1 MKKHRWLAWLL
12 SIAMLLS
19 MLPVSAMA
27 QEADTTGAQSEQTDT
42 LDVPTEEP
50 KEAPE
55 DEPTEEPTEAP
66 NREPRRDGTWT
77 GAYLDCDENG
87 ENWVTK
93 TCTEGATV
101 LTSTMTAWNAGWYVA
116 SGAVTFD
123 SNITV
128 TGDVKL
134 ILEDGATLTAGNC
147 IYVTEGNSL
156 TVYAQST
163 GDSMGK
169 LVGQRIGAKAD
180 KGGTLTFNGGRLTFK
195 TGTPMQLSE
204 GSLTVNG
211 GYVEAASTS
220 DVAIGSDT
228 RNYRMG
234 TVTINGGTLIATT
247 PDENHCAIGHYWSLS
262 GSPAVLN
269 INGGTLIT
277 SSGYGGI
284 HSNAIINL
292 NADYDC
298 RISLGESETA
308 ATTQEYSAREVDR
321 AAKYFKIEPCEK
333 HTSITGVS
341 YRTAEGHVV
350 DGCRFCGKGTIEAH
364 SYDAETNLCI
374 CGAWR
379 GSYQACDENG
389 RNWETKEISGVR
401 VLTNAESLRDGGIYV
416 LCGDTTLSK
425 TDSVRIQKDLTLIL
439 ADGANITANGGLRV
453 NEAGSLTIYAQSA
466 GDNMGK
472 LTANGGYLAAGIGGN
487 SSDAPG
493 PIKIYGGE
501 INANGGAE
509 AAGIGGGSDCAGG
522 ELTIYG
528 GKVTAI
534 GYQYTPGIGGG
545 ESYEG
550 TNAGG
555 TVTIYGGTVIA
566 KGCGGAR
573 SIGSAYGY
581 IRFGTYP
588 RHTGGSGGTLTL
600 NGGTLYLLRGWG
612 DIEETDV
619 YYRAPQILEAAPI
632 FSTEVGWLQ
641 SFGTNENDLAPI
653 YAGDLTGE
661 EYTSYAAAK
670 FEVCPHDPN
679 AGAEY
684 IDEQTHAA
692 SCTWC
697 GLAMGSTTAHSFDE
711 NGNCA
716 CGAWQ
721 ATVLDCDENGEN
733 WTTKT
738 VVGKNRL
745 EAPESGTVVT
755 LDAGWYIASDALVLG
770 DENTDFTV
778 QLNGDVKL
786 LLRDGNSITVNGTIE
801 STDANGTLTVY
812 GQSAG
817 DGKGDLFVNG
827 RIDSDL
833 VVKGGSVVVEKPD
846 GFAAAGEAGTI
857 YGPLNGSFTLIGGAV
872 TVSAM
877 NEDTVL
883 PKFVPTMKDGAG
895 LKFSGG
901 ATMGELVGVAASDFA
916 ALTDYRAYHAVRFE
930 VCTDHIAD
938 ESNASYPVKVDNA
951 QHKSICKWCGNEYL
965 VAHEYDEVGLC
976 ECGAGGVNYRVYNE
990 VSKKWE
996 QKQCNDFTFVTSDT
1010 VSWENGW
1017 YVVAGSVS
1025 ISESVYVVG
1034 DVHLILRDNA
1044 SLWIAKGI
1052 ISYFSGSTLT
1062 IYAQSAPSIG
1072 EDGSIS
1078 NGSVGTLRVKSSN
1091 ADIMD
1096 GGYGIS
1102 CDGGLTVMGGIL
1114 DIKGTYNAIRY
1125 KLNAYGGRIEAEVP
1139 DLFQSAFGET
1149 PELCGDAGWVVR
1161 NGDSIDYVTAV
1172 EHSKLTAESYQ
1183 TCAVALDPCSPH
1195 EYSEECVY
1203 VDSTRHG
1210 YSCKWCGVMKYES
1223 HAYTEVKPDSIIYSP
1238 YYEPC
1243 TCGAWKGSYSNLF
1256 NDNNRVNVEGVRPLT
1271 AQDTVW
1277 TAGTYAVCGDV
1288 TFDSRVTVSGDVTII
1303 LTRTANLTV
1312 NGGIEVNDNS
1322 ETEAVNTNVLTFFK
1336 DYSAYQ
1342 NISKLTVQNVP
1353 AHCAG
1358 IGGGDGKTAG
1368 RIRLSEGY
1376 YDITGGEGAPGVGG
1390 GYGGGTGKI
1399 TIASIKAAV
1408 IRGGEGAVG
1417 IGAGVGGT
1425 PEAVNIAVNSYSLI
1439 VSGVTAFDIAPSIGS
1454 RVYYLMISTGDS
1466 ADTLTK
1472 QTKKDGIAAF
1482 TTAKAIKMEVCD
1494 HASEGTAYTFLDNN
1508 SHYWYC
1514 SYCEDIGIQ
1523 GDHAYDETT
1532 HLCACGKIW
1541 SNGTDKAY
1549 VVSAG
1554 ESLKTDNTNII
1565 LEDMTFGT
1573 PEEPVL
1579 LELKTKLILGDGVTV
1594 TVNGSIKAYDS
1605 EITALSYG
1613 ENMGKLIVQNVPKNT
1628 NGILIVAN
1636 KTLTVSGGDITV
1648 SAGRAEGAIGTEIEE
1663 GVFLYTGGRVTALSS
1678 SETSGGWFAFELDPT
1693 INMPY
1698 RLYAGDTVDSLELI
1712 AEPYREDFSFSHDAD
1727 VVRLDE
1733 PCKSHNYS
1741 RDLYYYKDENYHLTT
1756 CFDCGASFEENHAFG
1771 ADNVCVC
1778 GYANGVKYLTYDI
1791 WGEETWTTE
1800 SYTGVATLITPYT
1813 TKLNDEWCIV
1823 RGDVTIGTPTN
1834 PVIIRLNCSVEL
1846 ILLDGASLT
1855 IYGSLELQGQESY
1868 LSVEAQSTGS
1878 DMGKLTIKAP
1888 EGYPAFGGKS
1898 ANFPSADYAGMIALS
1913 IYGGELDLTGG
1924 SGQPAIC
1931 GGDPYSFETED
1942 CYNLYVYGGKTTAR
1956 GGSGKEAIGHK
1967 CYTYEYRDYYFE
1979 MFGGEFTAIGGEG
1992 ACAFADYKDGFIDIN
2007 GGKLTAEG
2015 GSGKAAFAAI
2025 PDIYCED
2032 WTMYIGNSIAALKA
2046 PLGLND
2052 RDLELC
2058 KTQTA
2063 VRLEECAEH
2072 NYGPSYSDQSTHNIM
2087 CLNCAKLQE
2096 SAIAHTFDEET
2107 GLCVCGAWKGTYL
2120 TYDPETDLW
2129 STSEPVIARSVNSA
2143 DYQWTEGWYV
2153 VKGDVTIDRRMIV
2166 SGHVRLIL
2174 ADDSS
2179 LTVNGGISL
2188 IRNHTLTIYAQSTGE
2203 HMGSL
2208 TAQNAPD
2215 DCAGIGG
2222 NECLEDMTD
2231 FLYGPNNGMY
2241 GSSGDLNIYGGRI
2254 TATAGG
2260 WAAGIGDGAYPGGY
2274 ELGGSARSG
2283 DITIYG
2289 GVVTAT
2295 AGGTAPGIGTLTYVD
2310 WNYVLEGAKIA
2321 IYGGTVNAYGGSHQQ
2336 NSRDY
2341 IPGVG
2346 IGGVDLGSVIIYGGT
2361 VNAYGGVNLNG
2372 NVAPAAGIGSM
2383 ITDKVLPVVI
2393 KGGTLTSVGGE
2404 GGSAYDADITLDE
2417 GNWVVYA
2424 GTSEDELSVVAPADR
2439 TDALYTSNQAV
2450 RITGCSEHQLKVT
2463 CEDATQHRSV
2473 CSLCGLTAYTAHTF
2487 NEETGLCVCGGW
2499 QGTYRAYDAESK
2511 SWSTSEPVFAR
2522 SVTAE
2527 DTQWAEGRMVV
2538 VGNVTIDR
2546 RVAVSGNVE
2555 LLLTDNSSLTVN
2567 GGIAVTYPNTL
2578 TIYAQSE
2585 GEQMGSLTA
2594 QTTETGFAGIG
2605 GNAPQTEESATDEA
2619 VLYSGSITVYGG
2631 AINATGG
2638 AENAGG
2644 IGDGGAAPSDEAL
2657 ERAITVY
2664 GGAVNASGAW
2674 GIGVVNGNLYYY
2686 GGEITASGASPLMY
2700 APTVYAETWCVYTG
2714 TSASDLTLLRKD
2726 NVTDQTYTD
2735 SGCIGIRPC
2744 EQHVGTIS
2752 YNDPTGHIIG
2762 CVYCGEATKLPHD
2775 FANGACE
2782 CGAICTTYLECDADG
2797 KNWNTVTNAGVLPY
2811 NVRTDTEYPSLSEGW
2826 YLVTGTWSYGTAEYS
2841 SYSNRITI
2849 LGDVKLIL
2857 ADGASLN
2864 AYAGIEVPANSTL
2877 TIYAQS
2883 KNDAMGAL
2891 TAYSPGNEIPAIGA
2905 ERANT
2910 GTINIKGGS
2919 ITADGSA
2926 SRGSGTGIGAYR
2938 RYGATINIYDGVINA
2953 TGSTDNPAIGGGGET
2968 TEKALNVTIYGGKVT
2983 AKGNEYSAGI
2993 GTGWNSS
3000 SQKLWVCG
3008 GITINGG
3015 VVNAT
3020 GGELAA
3026 GIGGGYWTGS
3036 LPITINGGTVTATGG
3051 GNGVGIGD
3059 GCDYDVSDRKTYI
3072 TINGGKVTA
3081 NGGTWANAIGDNQEN
3096 SAADR
3101 VVIKING
3108 GEIIA
3113 VAGAAFSEESP
3124 TYAFSVEP
3132 IRDLSGYLYS
3142 AGASLDTL
3150 ASIAL
3155 SDLSTPFCTQNA
3167 AVKMVPCTHPDG
3179 YSENAAFVDDE
3190 THTAGCAYC
3199 GESATVDHSFPAESN
3214 GFCTVCGA
3222 YQPAVLNTDGYY
3234 EIGNAGQF
3242 LWFSRKI
3249 KNGERAINGKLIAD
3263 ISLKDIDLA
3272 PISGVY
3278 TGIFDGDEHTIS
3290 DIALAASSGPL
3301 GLFAGIGTNAVLKNF
3316 TLRGEITC
3324 NGKIEMLGGVVGY
3337 INGAATIDN
3346 VHSYVNISGNG
3357 TAYQGTQYIGG
3368 IVGYTAH
3375 AEEVSIV
3382 KNCTYHGTID
3392 IPYAARTGGICG
3404 YAGSNTQTLACANYG
3419 TVKVGDGYHTGGIL
3433 GAGQKTLV
3441 ERCMNYGTV
3450 EMKSHDCLGGI
3461 VGYATDSTKIKSC
3474 GNVGSITGTS
3484 TNTGAPDAY
3493 VGGILGYIN
3502 SSAFGELSDCY
3513 NYGTITAYAQNTYCG
3528 AIIGWGRSGATK
3540 AKIINNYYLSGEG
3553 VKAFGTINDTT
3564 ATATAASAEQF
3575 ASGEIAYLLN
3585 GKVIDGTQAWYQEL
3599 TDEAKKDAYPVIS
3612 GKTVYYGY
3620 RDCRDEAMLYSNT
3633 PSTSIKGEH
3642 SYDNGFCT
3650 VCDAYQ
3656 PAVKNA
3662 DDYYEIGNAGQLYWF
3677 AALVNGTLTGASMNT
3692 RAKGKLIADITVNE
3706 NVIVNGELSSK
3717 SAAFRTW
3724 TPIGTFDSRYTQSYS
3739 GTFDGNN
3746 KTISGLYYSSA
3757 DARNIGL
3764 FGAIDAGT
3772 IRDLSV
3778 KDTYFGGQAY
3788 VGGISGY
3795 LTSYWSKITISNC
3808 SFDGLIVDLGGNY
3821 RSTGFG
3827 GIAGGAL
3834 ANQASLVIEN
3844 CSSSAVIRDAVSRA
3858 GGLVGFLNTNGE
3870 YDFIIRE
3877 SCFTGEIGGTY
3888 KFGGLIGEVSCNTSS
3903 SSAIPQLI
3911 DCYNLGSITA
3921 QNSAGGLIGVSQGM
3935 MLIRCYNA
3943 GSVTANNKTGYSI
3956 GALIGSGSATFENC
3970 YYLEGGALDGAKVA
3984 QCAFGNETVGSFTPD
3999 EEGVQTTAMSAEQ
4012 FASGAVTWLLNGQ
4025 TAEATEENPLTWYQ
4039 TLDTDSSPRFTGGT
4053 VYPMTNTGCPNAP
4066 ARYSNTA
4073 NETFVGAHDYGEDG
4087 LCACGATV
4095 QTILTFE
4102 KSLSLQSYVAFNFLV
4117 KKDALSDLDD
4127 WYMVI
4132 SRDDAEKGPQTE
4144 TINGITHRDNI
4155 VRFEYKI
4162 FSYQMA
4168 DKLTVTIYGVK
4179 DGVTFAGETYT
4190 ASVADYCM
4198 SKIAAADDGM
4208 KSVYANLLTYGA
4220 KAQLYSGYRADEL
4233 ADSVLGDYASFVTST
4248 VPSVENKAAAASND
4262 VTNLVSLRANAVGIA
4277 SSVQLQFI
4285 LTPAEGF
4292 DPANVY
4298 AEVKWMD
4305 NGVESVKQ
4313 IEGTSFV
4320 SNLAGTTYT
4329 VVFEDLR
4336 ADEGRSLVDVTIRDK
4351 ETNAAVSDTWTYSI
4365 ESYVAMR
4372 QSSANT
4378 NLVTMLNAL
4387 MNYYDA
4393 AEAYYGR

>member
-1 MKKHRWLAWLL
+1 MRKLRWLSWLL
-12 SIAMLLS
+12 TIAMLLTMIPFS
-19 MLPVSAMA
+19 AYAEGDFAASDHVHDHVHADEVEMTEVPV
-27 QEADTTGAQSEQTDT
+27 QE
-42 LDVPTEEP
+42 V
-50 KEAPE
+50 
-55 DEPTEEPTEAP
+55 EPTETPMSAP
-66 NREPRRDGTWT
+66 KREIRSDGKWVGT
-77 GAYLDCDENG
+77 YLACDENG
-87 ENWVTK
+87 KNWVTK

-123 SNITV
+123 SDITV

-134 ILEDGATLTAGNC
+134 ILEDGATLTAGNR

-195 TGTPMQLSE
+195 TGTPIKLSE

-228 RNYRMG
+228 VNYRMG

-247 PDENHCAIGHYWSLS
+247 TDENYYAIGHYWNTQ

-269 INGGTLIT
+269 INGGTLIA
-277 SSGYGGI
+277 SSDNGVI
-284 HSNAIINL
+284 HSSAIINL

-298 RISLGESETA
+298 RISLGASEGTA
-308 ATTQEYSAREVDR
+308 TVQEYSARKVDR
-321 AAKYFKIEPCEK
+321 DAKYLKIEPCEK
-333 HTSITGVS
+333 HAAITGVS

-350 DGCRFCGKGTIEAH
+350 DGCRFCGKGTTEAH

-374 CGAWR
+374 CGAWK

-401 VLTNAESLRDGGIYV
+401 VLTNAEWLRDGGIYV
-416 LCGDTTLSK
+416 LCGDTTFSG

-439 ADGANITANGGLRV
+439 ADGANITADGGLRV

-472 LTANGGYLAAGIGGN
+472 LTANGGYMAAGIGGN

-509 AAGIGGGSDCAGG
+509 AAGIGGATYCAGG

-581 IRFGTYP
+581 IRFGTNP
-588 RHTGGSGGTLTL
+588 GHTGGSGGTLTL

-612 DIEETDV
+612 DIEETDIC
-619 YYRAPQILEAAPI
+619 YRAPQILEAAPN

-641 SFGTNENDLAPI
+641 SFGTNENDLVPI

-697 GLAMGSTTAHSFDE
+697 GMAMGSTTAHIFDE

-755 LDAGWYIASDALVLG
+755 LDAGWYIASDALTLG

-833 VVKGGSVVVEKPD
+833 VVKGGNVVVNKPD

-857 YGPLNGSFTLIGGAV
+857 YGPLNGSFTLIGGTV
-872 TVSAM
+872 TVLAM

-883 PKFVPTMKDGAG
+883 PKFVPTMVGGAG

-901 ATMGELVGVAASDFA
+901 ATMGELASVAASDFA
-916 ALTDYRAYHAVRFE
+916 ALTDYRAYRVVRFE
-930 VCTDHIAD
+930 VCTDHMAD
-938 ESNASYPVKVDNA
+938 ESNANYPVKVDNA

-965 VAHEYDEVGLC
+965 AAHVYDATDRC
-976 ECGAGGVNYRVYNE
+976 ECGALGVNYRVYNE
-990 VSKKWE
+990 TSKKWE

-1010 VSWENGW
+1010 VSWQDGW

-1025 ISESVYVVG
+1025 ITESVYMVG

-1052 ISYFSGSTLT
+1052 ISQFSGSTLT

-1078 NGSVGTLRVKSSN
+1078 NGSVGTLRVESSD
-1091 ADIMD
+1091 ADMMD

-1114 DIKGTYNAIRY
+1114 DIEGTYNAIRY
-1125 KLNAYGGRIEAEVP
+1125 KLNAYGGRIEAEV
-1139 DLFQSAFGET
+1139 DQFKSAFGET

-1161 NGDSIDYVTAV
+1161 NGDGIDYVTAV

-1183 TCAVALDPCSPH
+1183 TCAVVLDPCSPH
-1195 EYSEECVY
+1195 EYLEECVY

-1210 YSCKWCGVMKYES
+1210 YSCKWCGVMNYEL
-1223 HAYTEVKPDSIIYSP
+1223 HAYTEVKPSGYYSP

-1243 TCGAWKGSYSNLF
+1243 TCGAWKGSYSDFF
-1256 NDNNRVNVEGVRPLT
+1256 NDADTVNVEGVRPLT
-1271 AQDTVW
+1271 AKDTVW
-1277 TAGTYAVCGDV
+1277 TAGTYAVCGDM
-1288 TFDSRVTVSGDVTII
+1288 TFDSRVTVSGNVTII

-1322 ETEAVNTNVLTFFK
+1322 EAETVNTNALTFFK
-1336 DYSAYQ
+1336 DYSSYQ
-1342 NISKLTVQNVP
+1342 SISKLTVQNVP

-1368 RIRLSEGY
+1368 RIRFSEGY

-1399 TIASIKAAV
+1399 LIADIKAAV

-1425 PEAVNIAVNSYSLI
+1425 PEAVNIAVNSNSLI

-1454 RVYYLMISTGDS
+1454 KVNWLMISAGDS

-1472 QTKKDGIAAF
+1472 QTKKDGIAAL

-1494 HASEGTAYTFLDNN
+1494 HAPDGTAYTFLDKYE
-1508 SHYWYC
+1508 HYWYC
-1514 SYCEDIGIQ
+1514 SYCEDFGTR

-1532 HLCACGKIW
+1532 HVCACGKIW

-1554 ESLKTDNTNII
+1554 ESLKTDYTNII

-1613 ENMGKLIVQNVPKNT
+1613 ENMGKLIVQNVPEYM

-1636 KTLTVSGGDITV
+1636 KTLKVSGGDITV
-1648 SAGRAEGAIGTEIEE
+1648 SAGKAEGAIGTEIEE
-1663 GVFLYTGGRVTALSS
+1663 GVFLYAGGRVTALSS

-1712 AEPYREDFSFSHDAD
+1712 AEPYREDFSFSHSAD

-1756 CFDCGASFEENHAFG
+1756 CFDCGASFEEYHAFG

-1778 GYANGVKYLTYDI
+1778 GYANGVKYLDYDF
-1791 WGEETWTTE
+1791 WGEKWTTE

-1813 TKLNDEWCIV
+1813 TKLNGTWCIV
-1823 RGDVTIGTPTN
+1823 RGDVTIGTPTE
-1834 PVIIRLNCSVEL
+1834 PVIIPLNCAVEL

-1855 IYGSLELQGQESY
+1855 IYGSLQLQETGSY

-1888 EGYPAFGGKS
+1888 KNYPAFGGKS
-1898 ANFPSADYAGMIALS
+1898 AHFPSEDYAGVINLY

-1924 SGQPAIC
+1924 SDQPAIC
-1931 GGDPYSFETED
+1931 GGDPYSSRTED
-1942 CYNLYVYGGKTTAR
+1942 SYSLYVYGGKTTAR
-1956 GGSGKEAIGHK
+1956 GGYGKEAIGHQ
-1967 CYTYEYRDYYFE
+1967 CYTYDYRDYYFE
-1979 MFGGEFTAIGGEG
+1979 MYGGEFTAIGGEG
-1992 ACAFADYKDGFIDIN
+1992 ACALADYKDGCISLS

-2025 PDIYCED
+2025 PDVYCED
-2032 WTMYIGNSIAALKA
+2032 WAIYVGNSIAALKA
-2046 PLGLND
+2046 PLGPND

-2063 VRLEECAEH
+2063 VRLEECVEH

-2096 SAIAHTFDEET
+2096 SAVAHTFDEET

-2120 TYDPETDLW
+2120 TYDPETELW
-2129 STSEPVIARSVNSA
+2129 STSEPVVARSVNSA

-2174 ADDSS
+2174 ADNSS

-2208 TAQNAPD
+2208 TAQNAPH

-2274 ELGGSARSG
+2274 EPGGSARSG

-2295 AGGTAPGIGTLTYVD
+2295 GGGVAPGIGTLTYVD

-2321 IYGGTVNAYGGSHQQ
+2321 IYGGTVNAYGGSHPQ

-2372 NVAPAAGIGSM
+2372 KVAPAAGIGSM
-2383 ITDKVLPVVI
+2383 ITDKALSVVI
-2393 KGGTLTSVGGE
+2393 KGGTLTSVSGE
-2404 GGSAYDADITLDE
+2404 GGKAFDSVPTMAE
-2417 GNWVVYA
+2417 GAWAIYV
-2424 GTSEDELSVVAPADR
+2424 GTSESDLSLVAQEDR
-2439 TDALYTSNQAV
+2439 TDALYTSNCVV
-2450 RITGCSEHQLKVT
+2450 RIMECV
-2463 CEDATQHRSV
+2463 
-2473 CSLCGLTAYTAHTF
+2473 AH
-2487 NEETGLCVCGGW
+2487 
-2499 QGTYRAYDAESK
+2499 S
-2511 SWSTSEPVFAR
+2511 
-2522 SVTAE
+2522 
-2527 DTQWAEGRMVV
+2527 
-2538 VGNVTIDR
+2538 GNVT
-2546 RVAVSGNVE
+2546 
-2555 LLLTDNSSLTVN
+2555 
-2567 GGIAVTYPNTL
+2567 
-2578 TIYAQSE
+2578 
-2585 GEQMGSLTA
+2585 
-2594 QTTETGFAGIG
+2594 
-2605 GNAPQTEESATDEA
+2605 
-2619 VLYSGSITVYGG
+2619 
-2631 AINATGG
+2631 
-2638 AENAGG
+2638 
-2644 IGDGGAAPSDEAL
+2644 
-2657 ERAITVY
+2657 
-2664 GGAVNASGAW
+2664 
-2674 GIGVVNGNLYYY
+2674 
-2686 GGEITASGASPLMY
+2686 
-2700 APTVYAETWCVYTG
+2700 
-2714 TSASDLTLLRKD
+2714 
-2726 NVTDQTYTD
+2726 YTD
-2735 SGCIGIRPC
+2735 PMGHTVGC
-2744 EQHVGTIS
+2744 TL
-2752 YNDPTGHIIG
+2752 
-2762 CVYCGEATKLPHD
+2762 CGEATKVAHVFD
-2775 FANGACE
+2775 ESNGTCI
-2782 CGAICTTYLECDADG
+2782 CGAVKTSYLECDADG
-2797 KNWNTVTNAGVLPY
+2797 KNWKTVENVGALPFAV
-2811 NVRTDTEYPSLSEGW
+2811 NGDQPTLTTGW
-2826 YLVTGTWSYGTAEYS
+2826 YVLSGNVSFGTAGAA
-2841 SYSNRITI
+2841 NRLTI
-2849 LGDVKLIL
+2849 SGDVKIIL
-2857 ADGASLN
+2857 ADGCSLN
-2864 AYAGIEVPANSTL
+2864 AASGIEVPSGSSL

-2883 KNDAMGAL
+2883 DGNDMGSL
-2891 TAYSPGNEIPAIGA
+2891 TARSAISGAPAIGA
-2905 ERANT
+2905 FGGNA
-2910 GTINIKGGS
+2910 GTISVKGGS
-2919 ITADGSA
+2919 VTADGNGGGA
-2926 SRGSGTGIGAYR
+2926 GIGAGSG
-2938 RYGATINIYDGVINA
+2938 YGATVNLYGGTVNA
-2953 TGSTDNPAIGGGGET
+2953 SGASNAPAIGGGGAAAD
-2968 TEKALNVTIYGGKVT
+2968 KALNVNIYGGTVNVYGGEN
-2983 AKGNEYSAGI
+2983 AVAIGNGSGYDDADQ
-2993 GTGWNSS
+2993 TT
-3000 SQKLWVCG
+3000 K
-3008 GITINGG
+3008 ITI
-3015 VVNAT
+3015 
-3020 GGELAA
+3020 
-3026 GIGGGYWTGS
+3026 S
-3036 LPITINGGTVTATGG
+3036 
-3051 GNGVGIGD
+3051 
-3059 GCDYDVSDRKTYI
+3059 
-3072 TINGGKVTA
+3072 GGKITA
-3081 NGGTWANAIGDNQEN
+3081 L
-3096 SAADR
+3096 
-3101 VVIKING
+3101 
-3108 GEIIA
+3108 
-3113 VAGAAFSEESP
+3113 AGAAQNAESP
-3124 TYAFSVEP
+3124 TCAFSVEP
-3132 IRDLSGYLYS
+3132 TLRLSGYLCS
-3142 AGASLDTL
+3142 VGASLEVL
-3150 ASIAL
+3150 ANVPADSFTAKVF
-3155 SDLSTPFCTQNA
+3155 TENA
-3167 AVKMVPCTHPDG
+3167 AVRLVPCEHPVG
-3179 YSENAAFVDDE
+3179 YSKL
-3190 THTAGCAYC
+3190 
-3199 GESATVDHSFPAESN
+3199 GESIDDVKHARYCPYCNESITEQHSFPTESN
-3214 GFCTVCGA
+3214 GICACGG
-3222 YQPAVLNTDGYY
+3222 YQPAVRNTNGDY

-3242 LWFSRKI
+3242 LWFGAKI
-3249 KNGERAINGKLIAD
+3249 NSGEKSINGKLIAD
-3263 ISLKDIDLA
+3263 ISLKNVA
-3272 PISGVY
+3272 YVPIAEAYG
-3278 TGIFDGDEHTIS
+3278 GIFDGAEHTIS
-3290 DIALAASSGPL
+3290 DMTIVTNAYVSEGAEQSERY
-3301 GLFAGIGTNAVLKNF
+3301 GLFGKLGANAVLKNF
-3316 TLRGEITC
+3316 TLRGSITC
-3324 NGKIEMLGGVVGY
+3324 VSAPERVG
-3337 INGAATIDN
+3337 GAAGYVTDGATVEN
-3346 VHSYVNISGNG
+3346 VHSYVNISDGG
-3357 TAYQGTQYIGG
+3357 TKFEGTQYIGG
-3368 IVGYTAH
+3368 VVGYCFDQDVTTT
-3375 AEEVSIV
+3375 V
-3382 KNCTYHGTID
+3382 KNCTYHGTINMT
-3392 IPYAARTGGICG
+3392 YAARVGGISG
-3404 YAGSNTQTLACANYG
+3404 HAGSNSRTIGCVNYG
-3419 TVKVGDGYHTGGIL
+3419 TVKVGGGYHTGGIAG
-3433 GAGQKTLV
+3433 GAQNALV
-3441 ERCMNYGTV
+3441 EHCMNYGTV

-3461 VGYATDSTKIKSC
+3461 VGYATGTTNIVNC
-3474 GNVGSITGTS
+3474 GNIGAITGTS
-3484 TNTGAPDAY
+3484 TNAGAPNAY

-3502 SSAFGELSDCY
+3502 NSDFGGVSNCY
-3513 NYGTITAYAQNTYCG
+3513 NYGTLTAYAQNTYCG
-3528 AIIGWGRSGATK
+3528 AIIGWGRSGAVAARLK
-3540 AKIINNYYLSGEG
+3540 NNYYLKGT
-3553 VKAFGTINDTT
+3553 KAYGATNDTT
-3564 ATATAASAEQF
+3564 VTATEASAEQF
-3575 ASGEIAYLLN
+3575 ASGEVAYQLN
-3585 GKVIDGTQAWYQEL
+3585 GGVTNGTQAWYQEL
-3599 TDEAKKDAYPVIS
+3599 TDEAKKDAYPVMN

-3620 RDCRDEAMLYSNT
+3620 RDCLDEEMHYANT
-3633 PSTSIKGEH
+3633 PLTKTKGEH
-3642 SYDNGFCT
+3642 RYDNGFCT
-3650 VCDAYQ
+3650 VCDVYQ
-3656 PAVKNA
+3656 PASLNA
-3662 DDYYEIGNAGQLYWF
+3662 GTYEIGNAGQLYWF
-3677 AALVNGTLTGASMNT
+3677 AALVNGTLETVEQNKAANGRLTAN
-3692 RAKGKLIADITVNE
+3692 ITVNR
-3706 NVIVNGELSSK
+3706 NVLVNGALSSK
-3717 SAAFRTW
+3717 SATFRTW
-3724 TPIGTFDSRYTQSYS
+3724 TPIGNSVANAYS
-3739 GTFDGNN
+3739 GSFDGNGKTVSGLYFDDSTVDN
-3746 KTISGLYYSSA
+3746 VGLFGRLDKGTLQNVGVIDSWLSGKNYVGGVAANVEAVSGSNRTISGCYHT
-3757 DARNIGL
+3757 GVVK
-3764 FGAIDAGT
+3764 GT
-3772 IRDLSV
+3772 
-3778 KDTYFGGQAY
+3778 GY
-3788 VGGISGY
+3788 VGGVVGCVHTRYTLSRCYNSGTVY
-3795 LTSYWSKITISNC
+3795 GSGSN
-3808 SFDGLIVDLGGNY
+3808 IGGV
-3821 RSTGFG
+3821 TGYCYTG
-3827 GIAGGAL
+3827 SI
-3834 ANQASLVIEN
+3834 IEN
-3844 CSSSAVIRDAVSRA
+3844 CYNIGAVYGSGNNN
-3858 GGLVGFLNTNGE
+3858 GGVVGWQVNGTV
-3870 YDFIIRE
+3870 R
-3877 SCFTGEIGGTY
+3877 
-3888 KFGGLIGEVSCNTSS
+3888 N
-3903 SSAIPQLI
+3903 
-3911 DCYNLGSITA
+3911 CYNTGAISGKSYTGGVIGRWLQGST
-3921 QNSAGGLIGVSQGM
+3921 SG
-3935 MLIRCYNA
+3935 CYYQ
-3943 GSVTANNKTGYSI
+3943 TGC
-3956 GALIGSGSATFENC
+3956 AVDGSGTVQNGIGQSQQQTATADTA
-3970 YYLEGGALDGAKVA
+3970 GK
-3984 QCAFGNETVGSFTPD
+3984 
-3999 EEGVQTTAMSAEQ
+3999 TTAKTESQ
-4012 FASGAVTWLLNGQ
+4012 FASGEVAWLMNDGKTDGTQIWFQ
-4025 TAEATEENPLTWYQ
+4025 TIG
-4039 TLDTDSSPRFTGGT
+4039 TDPSPRFSGQTVCRSSDGDYYNGAILNALEITWSSMEFTYSDGAWDPDTHDYGTVGWTTTGGT
-4053 VYPMTNTGCPNAP
+4053 VTVRNAG
-4066 ARYSNTA
+4066 T
-4073 NETFVGAHDYGEDG
+4073 ETVN
-4087 LCACGATV
+4087 V
-4095 QTILTFE
+4095 
-4102 KSLSLQSYVAFNFLV
+4102 
-4117 KKDALSDLDD
+4117 ALSFTP
-4127 WYMVI
+4127 V
-4132 SRDDAEKGPQTE
+4132 
-4144 TINGITHRDNI
+4144 
-4155 VRFEYKI
+4155 
-4162 FSYQMA
+4162 
-4168 DKLTVTIYGVK
+4168 LTGLTGTLSK
-4179 DGVTFAGETYT
+4179 T
-4190 ASVADYCM
+4190 AM
-4198 SKIAAADDGM
+4198 TLAARESDSASLM
-4208 KSVYANLLTYGA
+4208 L
-4220 KAQLYSGYRADEL
+4220 SG
-4233 ADSVLGDYASFVTST
+4233 
-4248 VPSVENKAAAASND
+4248 
-4262 VTNLVSLRANAVGIA
+4262 
-4277 SSVQLQFI
+4277 
-4285 LTPAEGF
+4285 TPAQGMTRALIGTVSITIT
-4292 DPANVY
+4292 DPTR
-4298 AEVKWMD
+4298 K
-4305 NGVESVKQ
+4305 
-4313 IEGTSFV
+4313 
-4320 SNLAGTTYT
+4320 SN
-4329 VVFEDLR
+4329 
-4336 ADEGRSLVDVTIRDK
+4336 
-4351 ETNAAVSDTWTYSI
+4351 
-4365 ESYVAMR
+4365 
-4372 QSSANT
+4372 
-4378 NLVTMLNAL
+4378 
-4387 MNYYDA
+4387 
-4393 AEAYYGR
+4393 